1 MSSVLRVAFQIRFSV
16 PCSTLSATKCCPIK
30 VLLTL
35 RQAASGNKV
44 PIIWV
49 LGGPGSGKGTQ
60 CDRIV
65 AKYQFSHFSTGDLL
79 RDEVKSGSAKGK
91 QLSELMTRGDLVP
104 NDEVLALLKA
114 AMEKVA
120 DSTVGYLIDGYP
132 REKDQGAAF
141 EKQIAPVDI
150 ILYFEC
156 AEVSSRE
163 ENEKKT
169 KERNTIMCF
178 VYVSGYNGAT
188 NPAEGS
194 PE

>member
-1 MSSVLRVAFQIRFSV
+1 MSPVQRFAFKIRCLASS
-16 PCSTLSATKCCPIK
+16 CLSSSSSSMVCLCPIK
-30 VLLTL
+30 VLLGL
-35 RQAASGNKV
+35 RQAATGNKV

-65 AKYQFSHFSTGDLL
+65 AKYKFSHFSTGDLL
-79 RDEVKSGSAKGK
+79 RDEVKSGSEKGK

-120 DSTVGYLIDGYP
+120 DQTVGYLIDGYP

-141 EKQIAPVDI
+141 ERQIAPVDI

-156 AEVSSRE
+156 EEV
-163 ENEKKT
+163 
-169 KERNTIMCF
+169 RN
-178 VYVSGYNGAT
+178 S
-188 NPAEGS
+188 
-194 PE
+194 

>member
-1 MSSVLRVAFQIRFSV
+1 MSLLTSRLAIRIKLFACSFSTYSQ
-16 PCSTLSATKCCPIK
+16 STHNTSQCPIK
-30 VLLTL
+30 VLLHL
-35 RQAASGNKV
+35 RQAATGNKV

-65 AKYQFSHFSTGDLL
+65 AKYKFSHFSTGDLL
-79 RDEVKSGSAKGK
+79 RDEVKSGSEKGK
-91 QLSELMTRGDLVP
+91 QLTELMTRGDLVP

-120 DSTVGYLIDGYP
+120 GSTVGYLIDGYP

-141 EKQIAPVDI
+141 EKQISPVDI

-156 AEVSSRE
+156 AEVSDGLLC
-163 ENEKKT
+163 K
-169 KERNTIMCF
+169 
-178 VYVSGYNGAT
+178 
-188 NPAEGS
+188 
-194 PE
+194 

>member
-1 MSSVLRVAFQIRFSV
+1 MSVLRILISV
-16 PCSTLSATKCCPIK
+16 RLYSLSQCPIK
-30 VLLTL
+30 LLLDL
-35 RQAASGNKV
+35 RQATGNKV

-79 RDEVKSGSAKGK
+79 RDEVKSGSAKGQ

-120 DSTVGYLIDGYP
+120 GTTVGYLIDGYP

-156 AEVSSRE
+156 AEVGKQMNR
-163 ENEKKT
+163 
-169 KERNTIMCF
+169 R
-178 VYVSGYNGAT
+178 
-188 NPAEGS
+188 
-194 PE
+194 

>member
-1 MSSVLRVAFQIRFSV
+1 M
-16 PCSTLSATKCCPIK
+16 
-30 VLLTL
+30 
-35 RQAASGNKV
+35 

-60 CDRIV
+60 CERIV
-65 AKYQFSHFSTGDLL
+65 TKYRFSHFSTGDLL

-91 QLSELMTRGDLVP
+91 QLSELMARGDLVP

-114 AMEKVA
+114 AMDQVA

-141 EKQIAPVDI
+141 EQQIAPVDV

-156 AEVSSRE
+156 AEVGCFDECDCECDAICRRRE
-163 ENEKKT
+163 HCIKLDT
-169 KERNTIMCF
+169 RL
-178 VYVSGYNGAT
+178 Y
-188 NPAEGS
+188 
-194 PE
+194 

>member
-1 MSSVLRVAFQIRFSV
+1 MSSLKIAFGVRLCCTFVASSQS
-16 PCSTLSATKCCPIK
+16 CPIK
-30 VLLTL
+30 VVLHLL
-35 RQAASGNKV
+35 RQTTGNKV

-65 AKYQFSHFSTGDLL
+65 AKYHFSHFSTGDLL
-79 RDEVKSGSAKGK
+79 RDEVKSGSAKGQ
-91 QLSELMTRGDLVP
+91 QLTELMTRGDLVP

-120 DSTVGYLIDGYP
+120 DTTVGYLIDGYP

-141 EKQIAPVDI
+141 EMQIAPVDI

-156 AEVSSRE
+156 AEVSLTAVKRREDLRRFNFNFPSR
-163 ENEKKT
+163 T
-169 KERNTIMCF
+169 RW
-178 VYVSGYNGAT
+178 
-188 NPAEGS
+188 
-194 PE
+194 